1 MLHMIFSQC
10 SLQRPSLL
18 RMNTMISST
27 EGSRGYCWSAR
38 DNKSSCSRQTIV
50 HARQWCHHISTFRTR
65 STQSRRCCSNN
76 IRLFGSAAEL
86 FFFLFVLMQI
96 GRDGSQSKSPNLSF
110 KWRSTSLL
118 VVSWLFG
125 TLTVKA
131 NVFFVHRYWFIQL
144 FLSKCFYSAVLLFLS
159 ELTRHYSEVLCTLT
173 LSCRDTNKAK
183 NTV

>member
-10 SLQRPSLL
+10 SLQRPSVL
-18 RMNTMISST
+18 RMNTMTSST

-38 DNKSSCSRQTIV
+38 DNKSSCCRQTIV
-50 HARQWCHHISTFRTR
+50 RTRQWCHNISLHPKSVMLQWQHQAVWISCRTF
-65 STQSRRCCSNN
+65 
-76 IRLFGSAAEL
+76 LL
-86 FFFLFVLMQI
+86 LLFVC
-96 GRDGSQSKSPNLSF
+96 LSWCKLKRMAHRVRVQTLVSSGVLLPF
-110 KWRSTSLL
+110 L